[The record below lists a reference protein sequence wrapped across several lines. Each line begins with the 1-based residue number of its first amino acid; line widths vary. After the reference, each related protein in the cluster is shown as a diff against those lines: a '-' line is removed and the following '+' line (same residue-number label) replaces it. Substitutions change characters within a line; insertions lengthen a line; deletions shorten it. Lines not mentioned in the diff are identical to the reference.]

1 MQDAQP
7 QSISGTPI
15 FSATTPSLSAPS
27 AFRGIWLPLITPFSR
42 EGSHTPV
49 DHAALRRL
57 VAHYRHSGIA
67 GFVICGTTGEAAAL
81 DDAEQLAVFETVL
94 TEADNLPVI
103 AGLAGNHLGHTL
115 ARLDTFNALP
125 LAGVLTPAPYYIRP
139 SQAGLTDW
147 FQTLADR
154 SRAPLV
160 LYDIPYRTGATLTL
174 ETLLTLAGHGN
185 IRGIKDCG
193 GNAHTTQR
201 LIADGRLSVLAGED
215 HQLLSTLAMGGQG
228 AIIASSHCRPAHF
241 AALYRAVQSQQLD
254 VARVLFHALM
264 PVVKL
269 LFAEANPA
277 PVKAWLA
284 REGLLEDVLRAPM
297 TSASPA
303 LAQQL
308 VDAIAAI
315 DAAFGAKTASAA

>member
-1 MQDAQP
+1 MQVAQS
-7 QSISGTPI
+7 QISSMASSGSP
-15 FSATTPSLSAPS
+15 
-27 AFRGIWLPLITPFSR
+27 AFRGIWLPLVTPFLR
-42 EGSHTPV
+42 NDADTPV

-57 VAHYRHSGIA
+57 VAHYRRSGIA

-81 DDAEQLAVFETVL
+81 DHAEQLAVFDTVL
-94 TEADNLPVI
+94 TQAGDLPVI

-115 ARLDTFNALP
+115 ACMDAFNTLP

-139 SQAGLTDW
+139 SQAGLIDW
-147 FQTLADR
+147 FETLADR

-174 ETLLTLAGHGN
+174 ETLLTLAGHAN
-185 IRGIKDCG
+185 IRAIKDCG
-193 GNAHTTQR
+193 GNAYTTQA

-215 HQLLSTLAMGGQG
+215 HQLLSTLTMGGHG
-228 AIIASSHCRPAHF
+228 AIIASSHCRPALF
-241 AALYRAVQSQQLD
+241 SALYRAVQAQQLD
-254 VARVLFHALM
+254 VARSLFHALM

-269 LFAEANPA
+269 LFAEANPG
-277 PVKAWLA
+277 PIKAWLA
-284 REGLLEDVLRAPM
+284 REGLLMDVLRAPM

-308 VDAIAAI
+308 VEAIAAI
-315 DAAFGAKTASAA
+315 DAAFGTQAANAA